1 MRACVCVCVCVCV
14 HSCVWVG
21 LGGWVVW
28 GNYLEFQFTQSK
40 LSQSAILLIVMSCAK
55 SFLLPF
61 LVFVTLHDRT
71 SSMT

>member
-1 MRACVCVCVCVCV
+1 MWDTMHVYVCVCV
-14 HSCVWVG
+14 
-21 LGGWVVW
+21 
-28 GNYLEFQFTQSK
+28 QFIQSK
-40 LSQSAILLIVMSCAK
+40 LSQCVKNYREGIVMSCAK